1 MAKKNQVPE
10 SSGPNAMQWG
20 TLVGV
25 VLVGA
30 LALNNYSQMSGLKQ
44 QVESRISSI
53 DARVSKMQT
62 DVATA
67 AARPAQ
73 QQQRQSGPNPNQVYT
88 FKPAPAA
95 LVHGSES
102 APVTIVEV
110 SDFQ

>member
-1 MAKKNQVPE
+1 MAKKTQAPE
-10 SSGPNAMQWG
+10 PSGPNMLQWG
-20 TLVGV
+20 TLAGV
-25 VLVGA
+25 VAVGL
-30 LALNNYSQMSGLKQ
+30 LAVNNYTQIKGLQ
-44 QVESRISSI
+44 QLQSRVASI
-53 DARVSKMQT
+53 DARVGKMQT
-62 DVATA
+62 DVAAA

-73 QQQRQSGPNPNQVYT
+73 QQQRQSGPNPNTAYT